1 MSLIVVLTLIL
12 TEFCGPPPKID
23 HAHCNL
29 LINQKHGMFKVGEIA
44 SYVCEHGYRKTSGQ
58 DQLKCLAKD
67 EMHPTRWDGEVIKCE
82 SKFAMMIVCY
92 DD

>member
-1 MSLIVVLTLIL
+1 
-12 TEFCGPPPKID
+12 
-23 HAHCNL
+23 
-29 LINQKHGMFKVGEIA
+29 MFKVGEIA